1 MRNDLQVK
9 ELRKIAIIGPGL
21 LGGSVALGLKSA
33 GVTAEIVG
41 IGHRQASLDRA
52 VAIGAIDVGSVD
64 MAAAAG
70 AEVVILAVPIGQF
83 DAMLSSLAEV
93 ISPGTIVTDV
103 GSTKRQV
110 CRLAAKRLPKGVTF
124 VGSHPM
130 AGSEKRGVEFARSDL
145 CLGATCIVTPERRT
159 PASSAGLIESLWQA
173 IGMRVVRMAPAQHDR
188 ILAKISH
195 LPHVVASAL
204 VNLCSEDELKVSG
217 MGFLDT
223 TRIASGDVGLWHD
236 IVVSNADGLRSAIG
250 AIRRQLDRL
259 ESAIE
264 AGDSKRI
271 RAFLQTGKDRR
282 DWLMRYKIDAGQI
295 ES

>member
-1 MRNDLQVK
+1 
-9 ELRKIAIIGPGL
+9 
-21 LGGSVALGLKSA
+21 
-33 GVTAEIVG
+33 
-41 IGHRQASLDRA
+41 
-52 VAIGAIDVGSVD
+52 VAIGAIDVGSVE
-64 MAAAAG
+64 MSAAG
-70 AEVVILAVPIGQF
+70 GAELVILAVPIGQF
-83 DAMLSSLAEV
+83 DAMLSALSAV
-93 ISPGTIVTDV
+93 VSPGAIVTDV

-110 CRLAAKRLPKGVTF
+110 CQWAAKRLPKGVTF

-145 CLGATCIVTPERRT
+145 CLGATCIVTPQPRT
-159 PASSAGLIESLWQA
+159 SKASAGLIESLWQT
-173 IGMRVVRMAPAQHDR
+173 IGMRVVRMTPAQHDR

-204 VNLCSEDELKVSG
+204 VNLCSEEELKVSG

-236 IVVSNADGLRSAIG
+236 IVVSNADGLRSAID
-250 AIRRQLDRL
+250 AMRRQLDRL
-259 ESAIE
+259 ESAID

-282 DWLMRYKIDAGQI
+282 DWLIQYKIDAGQVD
-295 ES
+295 S